1 MSSPLA
7 PTEGWRLRNWFWPSG
22 STTSTGTGTGSSV
35 ALQGVSALRATIPA
49 AEFEIRTLLYL
60 NAPNDG
66 AGGDFAF
73 QPLDTNLDDGID
85 YIIPNSI
92 TRPTTGT
99 WVRMQT

>member
-1 MSSPLA
+1 M
-7 PTEGWRLRNWFWPSG
+7 GSG
-22 STTSTGTGTGSSV
+22 SSGGSV
-35 ALQGVSALRATIPA
+35 ALQGVPALRATTPS

-60 NAPNDG
+60 NTPNDG

-92 TRPTTGT
+92 TRPTAGT
-99 WVRMQT
+99 WVRMQS